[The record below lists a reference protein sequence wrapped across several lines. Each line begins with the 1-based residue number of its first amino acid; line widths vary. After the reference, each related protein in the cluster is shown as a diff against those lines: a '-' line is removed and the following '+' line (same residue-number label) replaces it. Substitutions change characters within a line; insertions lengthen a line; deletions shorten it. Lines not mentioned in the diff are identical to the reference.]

1 MSPEA
6 AHLVIERMKKVAG
19 RMREIASRTDFHS
32 NLRYKAIIAAE
43 HAEEGIVECEAEIR

>member
-19 RMREIASRTDFHS
+19 RMREVAARTDFHS
-32 NLRYKAIIAAE
+32 NLRCKAIIAAE
-43 HAEEGIVECEAEIR
+43 RAEEVVVECQEEIR